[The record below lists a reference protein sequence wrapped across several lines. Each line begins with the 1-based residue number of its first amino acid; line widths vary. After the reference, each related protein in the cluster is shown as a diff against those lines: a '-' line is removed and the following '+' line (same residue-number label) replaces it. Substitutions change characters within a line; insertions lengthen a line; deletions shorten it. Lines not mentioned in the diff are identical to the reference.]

1 MMCIICVEIQKGK
14 LTSKEARSN
23 MFELREQLDE
33 EHRLEVLRQIWKK
46 EEIEEEE
53 EFNELLEWLRD
64 QESLY

>member
-64 QESLY
+64 QE

>member
-1 MMCIICVEIQKGK
+1 MMCNICVEIQKGK

-64 QESLY
+64 QE

>member
-46 EEIEEEE
+46 EEIEQEE

-64 QESLY
+64 QE

>member
-23 MFELREQLDE
+23 MFELRERLDE

-64 QESLY
+64 QE

>member
-1 MMCIICVEIQKGK
+1 
-14 LTSKEARSN
+14 

-64 QESLY
+64 QE

>member
-23 MFELREQLDE
+23 MFELRSELDD
-33 EHRLEVLRQIWKK
+33 EHKLEVLKQIWKK
-46 EEIEEEE
+46 EEQEEQA

-64 QESLY
+64 QE